1 MFRSEGLAKA
11 LTDAG
16 HEVSERTVDRWKA
29 GTSKPSK
36 GHLQAIRELVG
47 ADTTK
52 EPPPDWAGEMEER
65 IVSEVLVNREVLLE
79 ALAAGFAERAERE
92 LDEDNDDE
100 EPDGTGDQPPGG
112 AGPKPKPA
120 T

>member
-16 HEVSERTVDRWKA
+16 HEVSDRTVDRWKA

-52 EPPPDWAGEMEER
+52 EPPPDWAGAMEER
-65 IVSEVLVNREVLLE
+65 IVSEVVANRE
-79 ALAAGFAERAERE
+79 ALYASLAQALVDASIGRTPPPAAPPGGKPGR
-92 LDEDNDDE
+92 
-100 EPDGTGDQPPGG
+100 PPGG
-112 AGPKPKPA
+112 AGPKPKL
-120 T
+120 TE